1 MNKSLAPPEIV
12 CYIIHTFIAR
22 DGSTVHTLHTF
33 CGYWTVLFCAFFAGR
48 GEELIVLKAVLASKD
63 REYISAWLDFVQGS
77 LSGSSIRFTAFSQW
91 EPFRDHMNEQE
102 GREVP
107 DLVIAEPEFLNHWLS
122 HGGETSGIPWL
133 MLSEGLDE
141 VHEDKRLMK
150 YQPLPALLDA
160 VLNACRQPRRKK
172 THRPGQET
180 LSIGVV
186 SASGGSGKTA
196 VAMHMAKQLGLAG
209 YAVLYLNLETL
220 DSSMPFLEKGLSR
233 SGQRIPDAETGL
245 SRLLYDLKV
254 GRKESGKQGQ
264 AHSSSKGVD
273 GYVLR
278 HEALKSDV
286 FWPLSNRKELLQM
299 SLEDTKS
306 LIRYLADS
314 GQYDVLILDGD
325 SGWDGRSEGIFD
337 AADAFVWLVEDDIS
351 SMHRWG
357 QWMQHM
363 ERTKPDLHESVLDRA
378 RFIVNKYR
386 DSVINALPRPD
397 LHLDAVLPYIP
408 SWKQLSQEEVMLSSP
423 IFQRE
428 VKRLCAMIVQDGEE
442 ELKQTGRIQMGD
454 GWSL

>member
-1 MNKSLAPPEIV
+1 M
-12 CYIIHTFIAR
+12 
-22 DGSTVHTLHTF
+22 
-33 CGYWTVLFCAFFAGR
+33 
-48 GEELIVLKAVLASKD
+48 IVLKAVLASKD
-63 REYISAWLDFVQGS
+63 KEYISAWLDFVQGS
-77 LSGSSIRFTAFSQW
+77 QPGSGIRFTAFSQW

-102 GREVP
+102 GRELP
-107 DLVIAEPEFLNHWLS
+107 DLVVAEPEFLNNWLS
-122 HGGETSGIPWL
+122 NGGETSGIPWL
-133 MLSEGLDE
+133 TLSEGLDE
-141 VHEDKRLMK
+141 VDEDKRLMK

-160 VLNACRQPRRKK
+160 VLNACHQPRRRKV
-172 THRPGQET
+172 HRPGQET
-180 LSIGVV
+180 LSIAVV

-196 VAMHMAKQLGLAG
+196 VAMHMAKQLGIAG

-233 SGQRIPDAETGL
+233 SAQRIADAETGL

-264 AHSSSKGVD
+264 VQSLSKGVD
-273 GYVLR
+273 SYVLR

-299 SLEDTKS
+299 SHEDTKI
-306 LIRYLADS
+306 LIRYLADC

-325 SGWDGRSEGIFD
+325 SGWDGRSEGILD
-337 AADAFVWLVEDDIS
+337 RADAFVWLIEDDIS

-363 ERTKPDLHESVLDRA
+363 ERTRPEFLDSVLDRA
-378 RFIVNKYR
+378 RFVVNKYR
-386 DSVINALPRPD
+386 DSVINVLPRPD

-408 SWKQLSQEEVMLSSP
+408 SWKQLSKEEVMLSSP

-442 ELKQTGRIQMGD
+442 ELKQAGRMQKGD

>member
-1 MNKSLAPPEIV
+1 M
-12 CYIIHTFIAR
+12 
-22 DGSTVHTLHTF
+22 
-33 CGYWTVLFCAFFAGR
+33 
-48 GEELIVLKAVLASKD
+48 IVLKAVLASKD

-77 LSGSSIRFTAFSQW
+77 LFGSSIRFTAFSQW
-91 EPFRDHMNEQE
+91 EPFNDHMDEKE
-102 GREVP
+102 GRELP
-107 DLVIAEPEFLNHWLS
+107 DLVIAEPEFLNNWLS
-122 HGGETSGIPWL
+122 NGGETSGIPWL

-141 VHEDKRLMK
+141 VDEDKRLMK
-150 YQPLPALLDA
+150 YQPLPALMDA
-160 VLNACRQPRRKK
+160 VLHACRQPRRKK
-172 THRPGQET
+172 TYRPGQGA

-196 VAMHMAKQLGLAG
+196 VAMHMAKQLGVAG

-233 SGQRIPDAETGL
+233 SGQLIPDAETGL

-264 AHSSSKGVD
+264 VQSSSKGVD

-299 SLEDTKS
+299 SREDTKS
-306 LIRYLADS
+306 LIRYLADC

-337 AADAFVWLVEDDIS
+337 AADAFVWLIEDDIS

-363 ERTKPDLHESVLDRA
+363 KRTKPDLYESVLDRA

-386 DSVINALPRPD
+386 DSVINALPGPD

-428 VKRLCAMIVQDGEE
+428 VKRLCAMIVQDGDE
-442 ELKQTGRIQMGD
+442 ELKQTGRIQKAD

>member
-1 MNKSLAPPEIV
+1 
-12 CYIIHTFIAR
+12 
-22 DGSTVHTLHTF
+22 
-33 CGYWTVLFCAFFAGR
+33 
-48 GEELIVLKAVLASKD
+48 
-63 REYISAWLDFVQGS
+63 
-77 LSGSSIRFTAFSQW
+77 
-91 EPFRDHMNEQE
+91 
-102 GREVP
+102 
-107 DLVIAEPEFLNHWLS
+107 
-122 HGGETSGIPWL
+122 
-133 MLSEGLDE
+133 
-141 VHEDKRLMK
+141 MK
-150 YQPLPALLDA
+150 YQPLPALMDA
-160 VLNACRQPRRKK
+160 VLHACRQPRRKK
-172 THRPGQET
+172 AHRPGQGA

-196 VAMHMAKQLGLAG
+196 VAMHMAKQLGIAG

-233 SGQRIPDAETGL
+233 SGQLIPDAETGL

-264 AHSSSKGVD
+264 VQSSSKGVD

-299 SLEDTKS
+299 SREDTKS
-306 LIRYLADS
+306 LIRYLADC

-363 ERTKPDLHESVLDRA
+363 KRTKPDLYESLLDRA

-386 DSVINALPRPD
+386 DRVINTLPGPD

-428 VKRLCAMIVQDGEE
+428 VKRLCAMIVQDGDE
-442 ELKQTGRIQMGD
+442 ELKQTGPIQKGD